1 MTDQL
6 IDFLDACPT
15 AYHTADELVQRL
27 TARGFVLLDE
37 SAPWS
42 LEPRS
47 RYLVRRGGAVV
58 AWIAG
63 SRPVE
68 NAGFRIAT
76 AHTDSP
82 FLRIKH
88 AATQTARGYLVAPV
102 EVYGSPIYSTWFDRE
117 LEVAGVLGVL
127 SEGDRGRR
135 TRLLPFRIPEM
146 RVVIPSLAYHLNRSV
161 NDGAAVNAHDHL
173 RVVLGLADERD
184 PRSVLNE
191 AAARSIGVGV
201 DAIIQA
207 EYQLSDPRGAAPT
220 GLAGEF
226 LTAHGLDNKAACF
239 SICLALADSEPADTT
254 LMAIWYDHEEI
265 GSRTPSG
272 AESVFLRRLLERIAG
287 GTEAVARAVAQSAM
301 ISQDA
306 AHAVHPNYV
315 DKHDRAYAPVLGG
328 GPVLKTDVN
337 QRYAASLELAARFR
351 LLSRDAGFAVQELIN
366 RADNRPGSTVGPF
379 SAAQT
384 GIATID
390 VGIPLLAMH
399 SIRETAAPADVHAM
413 TDITHRFFAEQ

>member
-6 IDFLDACPT
+6 IDFLDTCPT
-15 AYHTADELVQRL
+15 AYHTADELVRRL
-27 TARGFVLLDE
+27 TSSGFVPLDE
-37 SAPWS
+37 GVAWAF
-42 LEPRS
+42 EPRS

-58 AWIAG
+58 AWITG
-63 SRPVE
+63 GRPVE
-68 NAGFRIAT
+68 DAGFRITT

-88 AATQTARGYLVAPV
+88 AAAQTAGGYLVAPI

-117 LEVAGVLGVL
+117 LEVAGVLAVV

-135 TRLLPFRIPEM
+135 TRLLPFRLADA

-173 RVVLGLADERD
+173 RVVLGSADDRD
-184 PRSVLNE
+184 PRSALKE
-191 AAARSIGVGV
+191 AAARSVGVGV
-201 DAIIQA
+201 DSIIHA
-207 EYQLSDPRGAAPT
+207 EFHLCDARGAAPT

-239 SICLALADSEPADTT
+239 SIYRALANAEPRDTT
-254 LMAIWYDHEEI
+254 LLAVWYDHEEI

-287 GTEAVARAVAQSAM
+287 SPEAMARAAARSA
-301 ISQDA
+301 IVSQDA
-306 AHAVHPNYV
+306 AHAVHPNYTN
-315 DKHDRAYAPVLGG
+315 KHDRAYAPVLGG

-337 QRYAASLELAARFR
+337 QRYAASVELAAHIR
-351 LLSRDAGFAVQELIN
+351 LLCREAGFAVQELIN

-399 SIRETAAPADVHAM
+399 SVRETAAPSDVNAM
-413 TDITHRFFAEQ
+413 TDITSAFFAEE